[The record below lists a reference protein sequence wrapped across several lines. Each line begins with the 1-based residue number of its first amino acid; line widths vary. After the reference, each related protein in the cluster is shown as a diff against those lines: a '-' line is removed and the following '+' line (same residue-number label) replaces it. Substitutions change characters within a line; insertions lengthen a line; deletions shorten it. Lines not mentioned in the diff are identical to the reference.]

1 MADTSL
7 GNASTLTCRVK
18 QNTTTPFCELIGKD
32 NTVDWK
38 CEKCQEERNKIY
50 EGMNRMTCNGSCA
63 GNGNGG
69 FDVKVKTSNCNKID
83 SNIWKWLGRLFN
95 LGATPL
101 NTLET
106 VGCTFDP
113 VNVTDNKNLP
123 KFPVCQ
129 SIDTTICQQFPGFG
143 TGTDKTRAK
152 RIQWLPGGSTSK
164 GGTSM
169 VECVFNTND
178 VLTTPGFADT
188 WAKSC
193 LISNTEL
200 PVPPKKKAA
209 DLDNI
214 EKEKMYRAYCGGAAP
229 SPETECKCFKKIIN
243 NVEVSVSD
251 QQNKPAVNLDVYA
264 AADDT
269 SATTSDGV
277 NVVKDAESV
286 VWETETCD
294 GTNTQ
299 QCSNLMS
306 KTRSE
311 VCKKFLPAPPNAD
324 GSKRE
329 NGPLYFPEVLKVRDE
344 LIDEYCNDYPDAPDC
359 ACANRQRDSMF
370 RAMTSGFAQ
379 LGTNY
384 NASCWWQPCQQSQKV
399 LVPTPKSMGAFDR
412 KTGNATCADQ
422 LCVNQIN
429 VTGGGDLN
437 IQGGANVR
445 LNNKCAKTINVKKKT
460 SEKSNSNSTTDSTSS
475 SNTENIT
482 EKSDVD
488 IGLILGV
495 SGGALLFVVI
505 ATVLIL
511 YFARRKV

>member
-1 MADTSL
+1 
-7 GNASTLTCRVK
+7 
-18 QNTTTPFCELIGKD
+18 
-32 NTVDWK
+32 
-38 CEKCQEERNKIY
+38 
-50 EGMNRMTCNGSCA
+50 
-63 GNGNGG
+63 
-69 FDVKVKTSNCNKID
+69 
-83 SNIWKWLGRLFN
+83 
-95 LGATPL
+95 
-101 NTLET
+101 
-106 VGCTFDP
+106 
-113 VNVTDNKNLP
+113 
-123 KFPVCQ
+123 
-129 SIDTTICQQFPGFG
+129 
-143 TGTDKTRAK
+143 
-152 RIQWLPGGSTSK
+152 
-164 GGTSM
+164 M

-188 WAKSC
+188 WAQSC

-200 PVPPKKKAA
+200 PVSPTKKAA

-286 VWETETCD
+286 VWETETC
-294 GTNTQ
+294 GRNEHAAVLQ
-299 QCSNLMS
+299 SHVQNEIGSMQKVPAGSSQCG
-306 KTRSE
+306 R
-311 VCKKFLPAPPNAD
+311 VQ
-324 GSKRE
+324 RE

-359 ACANRQRDSMF
+359 ACANRQRNSMF

-384 NASCWWQPCQQSQKV
+384 NASCWWQPCQQSQNV
-399 LVPTPKSMGAFDR
+399 LVPMPKSMGAFDR
-412 KTGNATCADQ
+412 TAGNATCADQ

-437 IQGGANVR
+437 IQGGANVQ

-460 SEKSNSNSTTDSTSS
+460 SEKSNSNSTTNSTSS

-482 EKSDVD
+482 K
-488 IGLILGV
+488 
-495 SGGALLFVVI
+495 
-505 ATVLIL
+505 
-511 YFARRKV
+511 KVM